1 MTVQPSTSFWIN
13 LKDGFLEKTNYRI
26 IESNFKNLVFGDLDQ
41 CVRGPRR
48 IWNDQI
54 ASSNCGGTGNE
65 KRVSSY
71 WVEKGRIKQVNF
83 FPLTPPPPKKKSQ
96 QNLYIYI
103 LLSFGLSK
111 CFPLLVW
118 LIKNGGQGYLNIRKH
133 FSFFLNTEK
142 YK

>member
-83 FPLTPPPPKKKSQ
+83 FPLTPPPPKKESTKFIHLHSPFFWTEQ
-96 QNLYIYI
+96 MLSSASMVDKEWRTRI
-103 LLSFGLSK
+103 L
-111 CFPLLVW
+111 
-118 LIKNGGQGYLNIRKH
+118 
-133 FSFFLNTEK
+133 K
-142 YK
+142 Y